1 MGYTSDITN
10 RIDGKKYLI
19 STAQDKK
26 GGGWQTAVFKWRLF
40 GIPDL
45 FHPAMFIGAPDEE
58 HARQVHARVEEI
70 VAELPPTEWEST
82 KRQLFGEILDKAF
95 PHPHLVRCDWFSQLV
110 RPWELPLRCGKPLR
124 LGLLRIDL
132 PTSIDQS
139 SHWLSTKKLLFR

>member
-26 GGGWQTAVFKWRLF
+26 GGGWQTAVLKHRLF

-45 FHPAMFIGAPDEE
+45 LHPAMFIGAPDEE

-70 VAELPPTEWEST
+70 VAELPSSEWESA
-82 KRQLFGEILDKAF
+82 KWGLFGEVLDKAF
-95 PHPHLVRCDWFSQLV
+95 PEPDVSTHPVLPDTRGADWSVFHGV
-110 RPWELPLRCGKPLR
+110 PN
-124 LGLLRIDL
+124 
-132 PTSIDQS
+132 
-139 SHWLSTKKLLFR
+139 